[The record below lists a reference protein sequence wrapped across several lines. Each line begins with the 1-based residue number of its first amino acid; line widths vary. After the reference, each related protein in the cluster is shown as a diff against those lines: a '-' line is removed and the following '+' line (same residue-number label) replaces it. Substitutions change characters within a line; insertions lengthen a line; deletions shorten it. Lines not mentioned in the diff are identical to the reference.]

1 MKKVFLISLLTS
13 ALFAQSVRQYENL
26 YYGSG
31 DISGSLSFSL
41 QQNGDATAGRTVS
54 ALNKAV
60 FGFLPWW
67 EYNAGNHLFIRYDLV
82 SHIAVFSFA
91 ADGDG
96 NLTDPPLWPWND
108 LINSA
113 HSRGV
118 KVIMAVTSFNGD
130 DIHRIMT
137 DNGIRRKLCEN
148 IRTKIILHNLDGVI
162 IDFENL
168 KDEDD
173 KKYASISF
181 MNVLKDIIQ
190 NQYNPD
196 LEISFA
202 TPSYGRNERDIMEWN
217 FPGLAEKCD
226 YLFVMNY
233 DYWGSWAITTGP
245 SAPLTGQYLS
255 VTNSITEEYKNVP
268 RDKIILGVPYYG
280 NYWKTASGQPYASVF
295 PFSSDSTNN
304 NWQKI
309 VLYRE
314 IMSDYS
320 LFDRMWDDVS
330 STPWIRWF
338 DNGWHQVWFDDQVS
352 LELKYDLAIQQ
363 NLYGVGIWAL
373 GYDGDRDELWNLIE
387 KKFVNPTTVNSDEK
401 LPEVFVLSQ
410 NYPNPFNPETKINFE
425 LNSPGNVKFTVFDQ
439 LGREVI
445 QLNNDYILPGSY
457 VITFSAEKLNL
468 ASGVYFY
475 SLSQGGTYSV
485 KKMVYLK

>member
-1 MKKVFLISLLTS
+1 MKKGILIFLFASLLS
-13 ALFAQSVRQYENL
+13 AQSFHQYENQSFGREKL
-26 YYGSG
+26 NEG
-31 DISGSLSFSL
+31 LSFNF
-41 QQNGDATAGRTVS
+41 QQRDGVLSDKKIN

-82 SHIAVFSFA
+82 SHIAIFSFET
-91 ADGDG
+91 DGEG

-113 HSRGV
+113 HSKGV

-148 IRTKIILHNLDGVI
+148 IRTKIILYNLDGVI

-173 KKYASISF
+173 KKYATISF
-181 MNVLKDIIQ
+181 MTVLKDIIQ

-217 FPGLAEKCD
+217 FPGLAEKCN

-245 SAPLTGQYLS
+245 SAPLTGQYIS

-268 RDKIILGVPYYG
+268 RNKIILGVPYYG
-280 NYWKTASGQPYASVF
+280 NYWKTSSGQPYVSVF

-309 VLYRE
+309 LLYRE
-314 IMSDYS
+314 IMDEYS
-320 LFDRMWDDVS
+320 TYDRMWDEVS

-338 DNGWHQVWFDDQVS
+338 DNGWHQVWYDDHVS
-352 LELKYDLAIQQ
+352 LEMKYDLAIQQ
-363 NLYGVGIWAL
+363 NLFGVGIWAL

-387 KKFVNPTTVNSDEK
+387 KKFVNNTAVNADEE
-401 LPEVFVLSQ
+401 LPAEFVLSQ
-410 NYPNPFNPETKINFE
+410 NYPNPFNPETKINFQ
-425 LNSPGNVKFTVFDQ
+425 LSSPGNVRLTITDQ

-445 QLNNDYILPGSY
+445 QLINEYRSPGRY
-457 VITFSAEKLNL
+457 TLTFSAEKLNM

-475 SLSQGGTYSV
+475 SLSLGGTYSV
-485 KKMVYLK
+485 KKMVYMK